1 MNRRTKTSMSED
13 DLLATGTISR
23 RGLLVGTSATGALL
37 IGTYAARGPI
47 LRQIT
52 TPIFQDGEA
61 IPPEGSASGSPHETW
76 FEVPTD
82 GNVILYVP
90 KAEMGQGIHTAL
102 AQIAVEDLELRMDQ
116 LDIRA
121 VNLVTTSNGTLS
133 RGFGGLTTT
142 AGSRSISGSY
152 AQLRNAANMLKEMLL
167 IEGAVQLGT
176 SRALVEAFE
185 GVVRLT
191 SDLTKS
197 VSYASIVQNRKGPL
211 GSWAPPTAVPVLK
224 SVSDFRVIGTSATR
238 VDAPAKVTG
247 TAVFGFDA
255 RVDGLLFGAVARPPR
270 YGARLVGAKSN
281 NAEKAAGVVSVV
293 IDIPA
298 GFVGVVAT
306 TRKRAYEALGKI
318 KCTWQG
324 GSTASDKSIVEQLD
338 NKHHG
343 FDFFKRGDAPGQLND
358 VNTGDIIEQQYYV
371 PAVAHAHL
379 EPLAAMADV
388 QTKEVRVWVATQQP
402 QAVSTDIAAV
412 LKTQRTVVVHST
424 YLGGGFGRKFLSHVA
439 TDAVR
444 LSEASG
450 KPVQVALTREED
462 MAMGPFR
469 PPTLTK
475 MRGRVADG
483 RAVAI
488 DQHTLSG
495 AGDQQLL
502 ATLKL
507 VGVDVAEPP
516 GLISPYRGV
525 ANYRINATS
534 RDLDIPTGIWRG
546 VGLLPNSFANE
557 SFMDELAHA
566 AKADPLQFRLD
577 HLPDDRV
584 SKNFARLLTEVG
596 KRSNWDTALPAGQGR
611 GIGAAAMAGTV
622 ITAVVQV
629 TVLGAKV
636 VVDQIY
642 VCVDPGLVIN
652 PAGAKLQVAGGVMM
666 SLSSAFGE
674 QMTFENG
681 MAVTTNL
688 DSYYLLKAD
697 QAPPIDVHLM
707 GSGEHPAGLG
717 EPGVGPVCGALGN
730 AIFAATGKRL
740 RSLPFAL

>member
-1 MNRRTKTSMSED
+1 MSRRSKSSIGDENLPDTV
-13 DLLATGTISR
+13 TISR
-23 RGLLVGTSATGALL
+23 RGLLIGTSVTGALL
-37 IGTYAARGPI
+37 VGTYATRGPI

-52 TPIFQDGEA
+52 GPIFQDGEA
-61 IPPEGSASGSPHETW
+61 LPPKGGANGSPHETW
-76 FEVPTD
+76 FEVPTN

-102 AQIAVEDLELRMDQ
+102 AQIAAEDLELRMDQ
-116 LDIRA
+116 LEIRA
-121 VNLVTTSNGTLS
+121 VNLVTTSTGTLS
-133 RGFGGLTTT
+133 RGFGGLTAT

-152 AQLRNAANMLKEMLL
+152 AQLRNAANTLREMLL
-167 IEGAVQLGT
+167 LEGAVQLGT
-176 SRALVEAFE
+176 SRAAVEAFE

-191 SDLTKS
+191 SDPAKS
-197 VSYASIVQNRKGPL
+197 VPYAAIVGNRKGPL
-211 GSWAPPTAVPVLK
+211 GSWAPPENVPALK

-238 VDAPAKVTG
+238 VDTPAKVAG

-255 RVDGLLFGAVARPPR
+255 RVDGLHFGSVARPPR
-270 YGARLVGAKSN
+270 YGARLTAAQAN
-281 NAEKAAGVVSVV
+281 NAAKAAGVVSVV
-293 IDIPA
+293 IDVPA

-306 TRKRAYEALGKI
+306 TRKRAYEALSQI
-318 KCTWQG
+318 ECTWQG
-324 GSTASDKSIVEQLD
+324 GSTASDRSILD
-338 NKHHG
+338 QMDRKHHG
-343 FDFFKRGDAPGQLND
+343 FDIFKRGDAPGQLND
-358 VNTGDIIEQQYYV
+358 VKTGDIVEQQYYV

-388 QTKEVRVWVATQQP
+388 QPNEVRVWAATQQP
-402 QAVSTDIAAV
+402 QAVSTDVSGV
-412 LKTQRTVVVHST
+412 LKAQRRIVVYPT
-424 YLGGGFGRKFLSHVA
+424 YLGGGFGRKFVSHMA

-450 KPVQVALTREED
+450 KPVQIALTREED

-475 MRGRVADG
+475 LRGVVANG

-488 DQHTLSG
+488 DQHTVSG
-495 AGDQQLL
+495 VGDQQLQ
-502 ATLKL
+502 ATLKV

-534 RDLDIPTGIWRG
+534 LDLDIPTGIWRG
-546 VGLLPNSFANE
+546 VGLLPNSFATE
-557 SFMDELAHA
+557 SFMDELAHK

-596 KRSNWDTALPAGQGR
+596 KRSNWETALPAGQGR
-611 GIGAAAMAGTV
+611 GIGAAAMAGTIV
-622 ITAVVQV
+622 TAVVQV
-629 TVLGAKV
+629 TVLGTNV
-636 VVDQIY
+636 VVDQVY

-674 QMTFENG
+674 QMTFDKG

-697 QAPPIDVHLM
+697 KAPPIDVHLM

-740 RSLPFAL
+740 RSLPFVL